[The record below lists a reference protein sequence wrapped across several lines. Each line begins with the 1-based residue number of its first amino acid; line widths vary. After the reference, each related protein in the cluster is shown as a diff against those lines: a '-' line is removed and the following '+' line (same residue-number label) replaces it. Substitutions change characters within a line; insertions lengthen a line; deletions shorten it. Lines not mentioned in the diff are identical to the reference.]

1 MLILLM
7 KFISG
12 LRNRHWMTIIT
23 EPASNSQMILRTFRI
38 NYVRDTA
45 SYIGSICF
53 FSFQL
58 NWIYQTFIVFL
69 LCAKSCGY
77 KNEWDVV
84 CALISSRSSKL
95 WSLSFPLACFTAI
108 FYPPPYLEG
117 VLFLSYT
124 TRGWVF
130 FHLQWKNFSA
140 LFLSSLPDSRTIVAL
155 QGWAYASEFE
165 NEASCHYQRSGA
177 THLVNMDL
185 SGRRSS

>member
-7 KFISG
+7 KIISG
-12 LRNRHWMTIIT
+12 LRNRHWMKIIT

-69 LCAKSCGY
+69 LCAKGCGY

-95 WSLSFPLACFTAI
+95 WSLSFSLACFTAI
-108 FYPPPYLEG
+108 FYPPPFLEG

-124 TRGWVF
+124 TRGFSSIYSGETPQLCSSVVF
-130 FHLQWKNFSA
+130 LIFRA
-140 LFLSSLPDSRTIVAL
+140 IVAL
-155 QGWAYASEFE
+155 QGWTYASEFE
-165 NEASCHYQRSGA
+165 NEASCHCERTGA

-185 SGRRSS
+185 SGKRNS